1 MPGEYVAALAFSVFI
16 GALLYGLGFDAR
28 RWLEERR
35 WRQDEDRAV
44 ERLKVIAATVRDEL
58 DYFAE
63 LCAWFADQAEE
74 IADLDEIEPERT
86 IA

>member
-1 MPGEYVAALAFSVFI
+1 MLVGGSRNAD
-16 GALLYGLGFDAR
+16 GGK
-28 RWLEERR
+28 
-35 WRQDEDRAV
+35 DEDRAA
-44 ERLKVIAATVRDEL
+44 ERLKVIAASVRDEL